1 LERKYGKPWDQLLT
15 ERINRGDSVNKICR
29 DLGISTD
36 TFYRWME
43 ELKENKQPIVVYGKP
58 QGKLQLQKEQQA
70 DLACL
75 IALLVEALDAR
86 ISQRLEALQSPR
98 KRRITRIL
106 TDEEGKKLV
115 EETIVET
122 EP

>member
-1 LERKYGKPWDQLLT
+1 M
-15 ERINRGDSVNKICR
+15 NRGDSVNKICR

-43 ELKENKQPIVVYGKP
+43 ELKENKKPIVVYAKP
-58 QGKLQLQKEQQA
+58 QEKPQLRKEQRA
-70 DLACL
+70 DFAGL
-75 IALLVEALDAR
+75 IPLLVEAIDAR
-86 ISQRLEALQSPR
+86 IAQRLEALQNPK

-106 TDEEGKKLV
+106 TDEDGKKLI